1 MKKKRFSEEQIIK
14 AIKRMEN
21 GESPKDLCREMGVHQ
36 QTLYN
41 WKSKYGGMEVSEL
54 AELKRLQDENRRL
67 KGLVADQALD
77 ITMLKDINSRKW

>member
-1 MKKKRFSEEQIIK
+1 MKGKRFTEEQIIK
-14 AIKRMEN
+14 TLKRIEA
-21 GESPKDLCREMGVHQ
+21 GESAKDLAREIGIHQ

-67 KGLVADQALD
+67 KVLVAEQALD

>member
-21 GESPKDLCREMGVHQ
+21 GESPKDLCRELGVHQ

-41 WKSKYGGMEVSEL
+41 WKSKYSGMEISEL

>member
-41 WKSKYGGMEVSEL
+41 WKSKYSGMEISEL

>member
-41 WKSKYGGMEVSEL
+41 WKSKYSGMEISEL

-77 ITMLKDINSRKW
+77 ITMLKDNSSRKW

>member
-1 MKKKRFSEEQIIK
+1 MKKKRFTEEQIIK
-14 AIKRMEN
+14 LIKRMEN
-21 GESPKDLCREMGVHQ
+21 GEAPKNLCREIGVHQ

>member
-41 WKSKYGGMEVSEL
+41 WKSKYSGMEISEL

-77 ITMLKDINSRKW
+77 ITMLKDISSRKW